1 MERRRVLPDTNVCYP
16 ISLLDLVLRL
26 DEAELHE
33 IVWTDDLLD
42 ELARKWVA
50 KGARSPEAAAKVCDD
65 VRAAFVGQDVAR
77 DTYEHL
83 IESMPG
89 KDPDDHAH
97 AAAAVVRAPCVIL
110 TKNVKDFPAEPLTAR
125 GVTVCEPDEY
135 LTELFDHHPDELV
148 GIVRDMAADRRSPPM
163 TANEV
168 VDALEHAG
176 VSGLAARVRGRLS
189 EQQP

>member
-1 MERRRVLPDTNVCYP
+1 MDRRRVLPDTNVCYP

-42 ELARKWVA
+42 ELARKWVG

-65 VRAAFVGQDVAR
+65 IRAAFVGQDVAR
-77 DTYEHL
+77 DEYELL
-83 IESMPG
+83 IGSMPG
-89 KDPDDHAH
+89 KDPDDHVH

-110 TKNVKDFPAEPLTAR
+110 TKNVKDFPAEPLAAR

-135 LTELFDHHPDELV
+135 LTELFDQHPDELV
-148 GIVRDMAADRRSPPM
+148 GIVREMSADRSSPPM
-163 TANEV
+163 TANEIV
-168 VDALEHAG
+168 CALEHAG
-176 VSGLAARVRGRLS
+176 VPALADRMHSWLG
-189 EQQP
+189 EQP